1 MVTAKEVVGLHEGVK
16 SLSLGYYSS
25 CALMV
30 DGTAKCWG
38 ENGGP
43 TYRLLATGSTAE
55 FVTTPET
62 VTQSG
67 IVLHS
72 RGLSSSCF
80 VLSKEVRC
88 TDNTGAKKLVS
99 GLSTGISEISS
110 GYAHQC
116 VRMNSGEVRC
126 WGVGRAGQLG
136 NGGTSFS
143 STPVVATGV
152 SNAVQVSAM
161 NDFTCALTQAGAVMC
176 WGTGYGATPAV
187 VPGLE
192 SGVSA
197 ITTGHA
203 ASNLCVIMQNGGVK
217 CKGNGTAGQLGNG
230 QNKSLN
236 VMVDVIGLEAPAI
249 SLSTSL
255 ASSCVVLSNGKT
267 LCWGNNGNGRLGVGD
282 TANRN
287 VPTPVVLP

>member
-1 MVTAKEVVGLHEGVK
+1 MHENDGRLCLLRNSSSGQKGACTFGAGQTDTQSSNPITFVVTAKEVVGLHEGVK

-152 SNAVQVSAM
+152 SNAA
-161 NDFTCALTQAGAVMC
+161 
-176 WGTGYGATPAV
+176 
-187 VPGLE
+187 
-192 SGVSA
+192 
-197 ITTGHA
+197 
-203 ASNLCVIMQNGGVK
+203 
-217 CKGNGTAGQLGNG
+217 
-230 QNKSLN
+230 
-236 VMVDVIGLEAPAI
+236 
-249 SLSTSL
+249 
-255 ASSCVVLSNGKT
+255 
-267 LCWGNNGNGRLGVGD
+267 
-282 TANRN
+282 
-287 VPTPVVLP
+287 